1 MHLYIS
7 LYVHIHTSIYIY
19 IYIYLNC
26 FTVCR
31 LWAGMERPSFLSP
44 TYWAHIQFD
53 FMKKKI
59 KVNIKSIL

>member
-7 LYVHIHTSIYIY
+7 LYVHIHTSIY